1 MRSPVEAIVDATV
14 ADVAQLAG
22 GNGGADATAATD
34 APHATDAPVT
44 TDAPRQSTAG
54 IVGLGIAL
62 PPRAVSSDAIAARIG
77 LADGWIERRT
87 GIRERRQA
95 DPDVRVVDLAAE
107 AALAA
112 LADADVRAD
121 EVDTVLV
128 ATLAS
133 DDFTPNAAPQV
144 AHAIG
149 ATGAGAIDVGAA
161 CTGFISGLALGS
173 ALIESGRARNV
184 LLVGAEVM
192 SRYTDYDDRATA
204 GLFGDGA
211 GAALLAPGGA
221 ATIGRSVLG
230 SDGAAAPYIVA
241 PRATGLVQMDGHET
255 FKRAVRTLATNAVE
269 AVAANDLELDDID
282 LFVLHQAN
290 GRILSSVR
298 EALGVEP
305 DRVLDVIADVGNT
318 SAASIP
324 LGLAQARDRGLLRD
338 GSKVLLGAVG
348 AGFTWGAVVI
358 DWRDA

>member
-14 ADVAQLAG
+14 ADVAQLAEA
-22 GNGGADATAATD
+22 NGGSDAL
-34 APHATDAPVT
+34 
-44 TDAPRQSTAG
+44 RTAG
-54 IVGLGIAL
+54 IAGLGVAL
-62 PPRAVSSDAIAARIG
+62 PPKVVASDVIAARIG

-95 DPDVRVVDLAAE
+95 EPDVRVVDLAAE
-107 AALAA
+107 AARAA
-112 LADADVRAD
+112 LADANVPAN

-149 ATGAGAIDVGAA
+149 ATGAAAMDVGAA
-161 CTGFISGLALGS
+161 CTGFISGLAVGS
-173 ALIESGRARNV
+173 ALIESYRAHNV
-184 LLVGAEVM
+184 LVIGAEVM
-192 SRYTDYDDRATA
+192 SRYVDYDDRSTA

-211 GAALLAPGGA
+211 GAALLAPGAGSS
-221 ATIGRSVLG
+221 IGRSVLG

-241 PRATGLVQMDGHET
+241 PRATGLIRMDGHET

-269 AVAANDLELDDID
+269 TAAANDLELDDID

-290 GRILSSVR
+290 GRILTSVR
-298 EALGVEP
+298 ETLGVSAE
-305 DRVLDVIADVGNT
+305 RVLDVIANVGNT
-318 SAASIP
+318 SAASLP
-324 LGLAQARDRGLLRD
+324 LGLAEARERGLLHD

-348 AGFTWGAVVI
+348 AGFTWGGVVI

>member
-22 GNGGADATAATD
+22 NGAADARAAAD
-34 APHATDAPVT
+34 PAPAPDPARAA
-44 TDAPRQSTAG
+44 DAPRVRPAG
-54 IVGLGIAL
+54 IAGLGTAL
-62 PPRAVSSDAIAARIG
+62 PPKVVSSDAIAARIG

-87 GIRERRQA
+87 GIRARRQA
-95 DPDVRVVDLAAE
+95 DPEVRVVDLAAE

-112 LADADVRAD
+112 LADADVSASD
-121 EVDTVLV
+121 VDTVLV

-161 CTGFISGLALGS
+161 CTGFISGLALGG

-184 LLVGAEVM
+184 LLIGAELM
-192 SRYTDYDDRATA
+192 SRYTDYDDRSTA

-211 GAALLAPGGA
+211 GAALLVPGGA

-255 FKRAVRTLATNAVE
+255 FKRAVRTLAANAVE
-269 AVAANDLELDDID
+269 TVAANELELDDID

-298 EALGVEP
+298 EALGLDP

-324 LGLAQARDRGLLRD
+324 LGLAEARERGLLTD